1 MRTRLSRLIFTSLLI
16 GLAGARP
23 DTIHAASADSTVK
36 ASPPTSA
43 EIRKASVAKPSASPQ
58 RKTTP
63 LKKAPRKAASPP
75 QRPMRVAQAGDRNN
89 AQPANYGNRTDVS
102 AFIMDMVSQHG
113 FKADELQDLFARTR
127 QNATVLRLMT
137 PATSSA
143 PRSWS
148 RYRARFVEPIRIEA
162 GLRFWSEHSAELER
176 AARQYGVPEHII
188 VGIIGVET
196 VYGRNMGSFR
206 VIDTLTTLSFDYPSR
221 EVRDRSPFF
230 RSQLEEF
237 LLLVRDQRLD
247 VFEPLGSYAGAIGIP
262 QFMPGSYRHLAVDF
276 NGDGVIDLRN
286 SPADAIGSVAHY
298 LKEHGWER
306 GANVY
311 TPVNLP
317 QAIDA
322 AELQSMVQAGA
333 EPRYRADALRQAGF
347 EFDARLEA
355 QTLLALI
362 DLPEQDQDAKRVDYV
377 LGLRNF
383 YALTRYNRSY
393 YYAMAVAE
401 LGQAIRIEHARRLAA
416 VQDSTS
422 RAPKLQPD

>member
-1 MRTRLSRLIFTSLLI
+1 MRTRLSRLILTALLAC
-16 GLAGARP
+16 AGP
-23 DTIHAASADSTVK
+23 GMLHAASADSAVTVSPR
-36 ASPPTSA
+36 AST
-43 EIRKASVAKPSASPQ
+43 ETRKVPLAKPSTSAQRRATPAKKPRRQSAASSQRASRVVPASDRTNASP
-58 RKTTP
+58 
-63 LKKAPRKAASPP
+63 
-75 QRPMRVAQAGDRNN
+75 V
-89 AQPANYGNRTDVS
+89 NYGSRPDVS

-113 FKADELQDLFARTR
+113 FNAGELQEIFARTR

-137 PATSSA
+137 PATSTA

-162 GLRFWSEHSAELER
+162 GLRFWSEHSADLER
-176 AARQYGVPEHII
+176 AAQQYGVPENII

-196 VYGRNMGSFR
+196 VYGRNMGNFR
-206 VIDTLTTLSFDYPSR
+206 VIDTLTTLSFDYPNR

-237 LLLVRDQRLD
+237 LLLARDQHLD
-247 VFEPLGSYAGAIGIP
+247 VFEPVGSYAGAIGIP
-262 QFMPGSYRHLAVDF
+262 QFMPGSYRNLAVDF
-276 NGDGVIDLRN
+276 NSDGAIDLRS

-306 GANVY
+306 GAGVY
-311 TPVNLP
+311 APVNLP
-317 QAIDA
+317 RPIDA
-322 AELQSMVQAGA
+322 AGLRSMVQAGA

-347 EFDARLEA
+347 EFDPRLDG

-362 DLPEQDQDAKRVDYV
+362 DLPEQDEDANRVDYV

-393 YYAMAVAE
+393 FYAMSVAD
-401 LGQAIRIEHARRLAA
+401 LGQAIRIERARRLAA
-416 VQDSTS
+416 TQDGTS
-422 RAPKLQPD
+422 RPTTAPPD